1 MNYTRYITLI
11 ICLLTINIKAQGLLE
26 KLEDSYKTF
35 HYSNVI
41 TLSGLITADTTSY
54 TKVELIN
61 VYTMRA
67 VAYYSL
73 SEVDSARKCFVEI
86 LRLDKNHQLDPVKIS
101 PKIVS
106 LYDET
111 KNDYERIAFNNTEE
125 KIKDVPEENIKIIEK
140 PVLDNSII
148 KNSIVRS
155 ILLPGLGHMYLEGNT
170 KSWLLTTASS
180 VVLSGMIYYIIKAK
194 KQEDEYLLQADP
206 VLIEKKYNDYNNS
219 YKIRNYFIAGY
230 AALWLYSQIDLLF
243 FSDDNYDK
251 KFNANL
257 SICPINKGGINLNFK
272 LNF

>member
-26 KLEDSYKTF
+26 KLEEGFKTF
-35 HYSNVI
+35 NYSNVI

-54 TKVELIN
+54 TKDELIN

-73 SEVDSARKCFVEI
+73 SEIDSARKCFVEI
-86 LRLDKNHQLDPVKIS
+86 LRLNKNHQLDPVKIS

-111 KNDYERIAFNNTEE
+111 KNDYERIAFNNAEG
-125 KIKDVPEENIKIIEK
+125 KIKDVPEENIKIIHT
-140 PVLDNSII
+140 PVLNNSII
-148 KNSIVRS
+148 KNSLVRS
-155 ILLPGLGHMYLEGNT
+155 ILLPGLGHLYLEGDT
-170 KSWLLTTASS
+170 KSWLLTATSS
-180 VVLSGMIYYIIKAK
+180 IVLSGMIYYIIKAN

-206 VLIEKKYNDYNNS
+206 ALIERKYNDYNNS

-243 FSDDNYDK
+243 FSDDSYNK
-251 KFNANL
+251 KFDANL
-257 SICPINKGGINLNFK
+257 SFYPTDKGGINLNFK